1 MEASLKKNIEVL
13 NRKQRNPPCLR
24 GSLKN
29 IHTIQ
34 QEFRRQTGRDAQE
47 GLTAFLERSTKALYE
62 LFRMKSSSKQ
72 KAKQILE
79 AAENCPEEG
88 ETLLANGALILLPC
102 LLKERSNNLI
112 QQEFRRQTGRDAQ
125 EGLTAFLERSTKAL
139 YELFRM
145 KSSSKQKAKQIL
157 EAAENC
163 PEEGKT
169 LLANGALILLPCL
182 LKERSNNLVKSLV

>member
-1 MEASLKKNIEVL
+1 MATDDFALIVAKFETLEPEPRMLV
-13 NRKQRNPPCLR
+13 PPQVGRSRERDLAR
-24 GSLKN
+24 EPPQ
-29 IHTIQ
+29 IQ

-47 GLTAFLERSTKALYE
+47 GLAAFLERSTKALYV

-72 KAKQILE
+72 KE
-79 AAENCPEEG
+79 
-88 ETLLANGALILLPC
+88 
-102 LLKERSNNLI
+102 
-112 QQEFRRQTGRDAQ
+112 
-125 EGLTAFLERSTKAL
+125 
-139 YELFRM
+139 
-145 KSSSKQKAKQIL
+145 KQIL

>member
-1 MEASLKKNIEVL
+1 MVKIM
-13 NRKQRNPPCLR
+13 
-24 GSLKN
+24 
-29 IHTIQ
+29 IQ

-47 GLTAFLERSTKALYE
+47 GLTAFLERS
-62 LFRMKSSSKQ
+62 
-72 KAKQILE
+72 I
-79 AAENCPEEG
+79 
-88 ETLLANGALILLPC
+88 
-102 LLKERSNNLI
+102 
-112 QQEFRRQTGRDAQ
+112 
-125 EGLTAFLERSTKAL
+125 KAL

-182 LKERSNNLVKSLV
+182 LKERSNNLVKSLEPGAQYMNPIILYTGEDVLTSSVYAVTVEGLTIDAASLTQAVSLLMCLFWALNIKYSAEIKNTLTLLEHAIGVSHTIMGTVALQVWSCL